1 MTASVAIRPGAPD
14 DRNGI
19 EALYP
24 DAFPDEDLL
33 PVVRKLLDMPSG
45 VLSLVAVEDGALV
58 GHVIFTDCGL
68 SDADA
73 RLALLGPLGV
83 ASARQGQGIGSA
95 LVRDGRER
103 LRQAGITHVFVLGDP
118 AYYARF
124 GFEQGPAAELFMPGP
139 FERARFLG
147 LELRP
152 GALAGAS
159 GVLRPTGVPLPVD
172 VPAVATGA
180 RRQAA

>member
-1 MTASVAIRPGAPD
+1 MSAFVAIRQGAPD
-14 DRNGI
+14 DSDGI

-124 GFEQGPAAELFMPGP
+124 GFAPETGVATP
-139 FERARFLG
+139 FELPVSWRDAWQSL
-147 LELRP
+147 
-152 GALAGAS
+152 ALAAAA
-159 GVLRPTGVPLPVD
+159 RPPRGTLSVPEPWSD
-172 VPAVATGA
+172 PALWAP
-180 RRQAA
+180 